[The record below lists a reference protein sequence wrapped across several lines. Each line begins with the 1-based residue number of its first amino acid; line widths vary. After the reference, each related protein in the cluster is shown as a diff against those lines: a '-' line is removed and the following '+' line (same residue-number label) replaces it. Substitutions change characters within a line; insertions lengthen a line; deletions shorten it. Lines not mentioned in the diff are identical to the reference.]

1 MAGTIRRGSVLGLAT
16 SHKAVEELRNSIG
29 CDSKTI
35 AMLMALN
42 DPERIKAEINRK
54 ADSNNS

>member
-1 MAGTIRRGSVLGLAT
+1 MAGTVRRGKLLGLAT

-35 AMLMALN
+35 AMLMASTIPN
-42 DPERIKAEINRK
+42 GSKPRSNRK